1 MKSRLGWTALAL
13 AGLVAGAGCS
23 SLRVVEGRL
32 APPEWVADPAAA
44 TNFDGEAYVYASGIS
59 TYSLVLEEG
68 IHDARHDAIRKLAEQ
83 VAIAAEDVYRADRV
97 EKRRTTQENMPNV
110 PQFLPRSHEAVDRIA
125 SSVDRKQTY
134 SPQATHTSQTRLH
147 NVEQVLLY
155 YSVWLYR
162 PSLWARWVYGDTAV
176 RFYDVYVLMRCPRSD
191 FDAAVQAEK
200 ALTLPPDMLPASPDV
215 RK

>member
-1 MKSRLGWTALAL
+1 MKRTTVTMGLTLAL
-13 AGLVAGAGCS
+13 VAAGSGCS
-23 SLRVVEGRL
+23 SLRVVEGQL
-32 APPEWVADPAAA
+32 APPKWVADPAVA
-44 TNFDGEAYVYASGIS
+44 TNYDGEAYVYASGIS

-97 EKRRTTQENMPNV
+97 EKRRSTQENMPNV
-110 PQFLPRSHEAVDRIA
+110 PQFLPRSHQAVDRIV

-134 SPQATHTSQTRLH
+134 NPQATHTSQTRLH
-147 NVEQVLLY
+147 NLEQVSLF

-162 PSLWARWVYGDTAV
+162 PSLWARLLYGDTAV
-176 RFYDVYVLMRCPRSD
+176 RFYDVYVLMRCPRAD
-191 FDAAVQAEK
+191 FEAAVQAEK
-200 ALTLPPDMLPASPDV
+200 ALSFPPDVLPASTDV